1 MRIRRA
7 LSGSP
12 VLGVICLFAV
22 VALVAL
28 TRGYATGGTP
38 ASVSRQAA
46 SASSGSSVDVPGTEG
61 VRFDGLPAGWE
72 LLLERPKDGYL
83 SDGGFNLKLHNP
95 NAKFEIGLGYAK
107 FHPPQELEGSSSM
120 LLGQNVF
127 DVASNAAVLKLQNGL
142 MGFYLYGN
150 DQAAF
155 REMLTHVSVLEG
167 DDWLTYARTLGVL
180 QTV

>member
-1 MRIRRA
+1 MKVRRA

-12 VLGVICLFAV
+12 VLALICFFAV

-61 VRFDGLPAGWE
+61 VRFEGLPAGWE
-72 LLLERPKDGYL
+72 LSLVRPKDGYL
-83 SDGGFNLKLHNP
+83 SSGGFDMRLYNP

-107 FHPPQELEGSSSM
+107 FHPPQALKGSTSM
-120 LLGQNVF
+120 QLGQNVF
-127 DVASNAAVLKLQNGL
+127 DVASNAAILKLHDGL
-142 MGFYLYGN
+142 MGFYLYGT
-150 DQAAF
+150 DQAGF
-155 REMLTHVSVLEG
+155 REMLAHVQVLEG
-167 DDWLTYARTLGVL
+167 DDWLAYARALGVL